1 MEGNKKY
8 TFADWEN
15 GKVVL
20 VETLNYF
27 ENTIKPKK
35 KGGPKKPISVSLQ
48 DIRDNDVPKIQSNQK
63 VLFEKQVQRLFEDWE
78 QDFTKRYTSSE
89 LKTNLLKS
97 SISDF
102 KSLLM
107 GKRNVQDIGHDRKGV
122 FKTNNYT
129 LYFTSFE
136 LEQVRLF
143 FKRHIY
149 SGLEYSY
156 DFMHSPGCIYY
167 NSTNSAPQV
176 YAKVFW
182 LCLNWLQNTLK
193 HLEQRTIELNNLDLT
208 STSVVQKII
217 YLNELGVLDYLREKQ
232 PFLNSIH
239 SLAVVLST
247 ITGEKSIT
255 IQPILNVLYGQT
267 VIQKNNPYK
276 SQKSVNEVKAN
287 LEKIGF
293 LTK

>member
-1 MEGNKKY
+1 MAGKKKY
-8 TFADWEN
+8 TFDNWEK

-20 VETLNYF
+20 VETLNHY
-27 ENTIKPKK
+27 ERSIDTKAEEDPN
-35 KGGPKKPISVSLQ
+35 KPIEISLEE
-48 DIRDNDVPKIQSNQK
+48 IRGNDVPKIRSNQK
-63 VLFEKQVQRLFEDWE
+63 VLFEKQVQKLFEDWE
-78 QDFTKRYTSSE
+78 EDFTKRYISSE
-89 LKTNLLKS
+89 LKVNLLKS

-102 KSLLM
+102 KTLLM
-107 GKRNVQDIGHDRKGV
+107 GKRNVQNIGHERQGV

-136 LEQVRLF
+136 LEQIRLF

-156 DFMHSPGCIYY
+156 DFMHSPGCVYY
-167 NSTNSAPQV
+167 HSPNLAPQV

-182 LCLNWLQNTLK
+182 MCLNWLQNTLK
-193 HLEQRTIELNNLDLT
+193 SLEQKTIDLNNLDLT
-208 STSVVQKII
+208 STSAVQKIL
-217 YLNELGVLDYLREKQ
+217 YLNELGVLDFLRTKQ

-239 SLAVVLST
+239 SLAVVLSA
-247 ITGEKSIT
+247 ITGEKSLT
-255 IQPILNVLYGQT
+255 IQPNLNVLYGKT
-267 VIQKNNPYK
+267 VIKKNDPYK
-276 SQKSVNEVKAN
+276 SQKSVDEVKAH